1 MVIQDLF
8 IDDLFIAVLLLSRS
22 PRVGRE
28 RRVGLEAKLSLKSV
42 ITQPTQ
48 GYADRFN
55 RFRLLLHFSRSF
67 YEETIKNKK

>member
-42 ITQPTQ
+42 ITQPTL
-48 GYADRFN
+48 GYAD
-55 RFRLLLHFSRSF
+55 H
-67 YEETIKNKK
+67 